1 MRLTRGNSYDFRE
14 VGFNIIVFNF
24 LLEPTDVL
32 VVDYKTIH
40 VPEEQV

>member
-14 VGFNIIVFNF
+14 GFNIIVFNF

-40 VPEEQV
+40 VPEQV